1 MRMAAVVSCIFFL
14 CMFLVEAGCEPALTR
29 TKLPPKTDTGFNAS
43 VYAQYT
49 PVKIDILP
57 LTEFVSVRDDEEG
70 AKINVY
76 VSLLDCFGCQIKTPG
91 VFRFELYERVER
103 SAEPKGGRI
112 VIWSD
117 IDLTDAAKN
126 DEHWRD
132 FLRAYE
138 FELDFLQEVNRSCI
152 LQATCLCP
160 NGKRLSAEF
169 GLKFAE

>member
-1 MRMAAVVSCIFFL
+1 MRMIAIVSWIFFL
-14 CMFLVEAGCEPALTR
+14 CLFLVEAGCEPAPTSA
-29 TKLPPKTDTGFNAS
+29 KLPPKTDMGFNAS
-43 VYAQYT
+43 VYAQYA
-49 PVKIDILP
+49 PVKINILP
-57 LTEFVSVRDDEEG
+57 LTEFVSVRDAEDG

-76 VSLLDCFGCQIKTPG
+76 VSLLDCFGCQLKTPG

-103 SAEPKGGRI
+103 SAEPKGRRI

-126 DEHWRD
+126 NEYWRD

-138 FELDFLQEVNRSCI
+138 FNLDFWRKVNRSYI

-169 GLKFAE
+169 GLKYTE